1 MDLWIHWLTNSVII
15 YNKLMSDIVKYP
27 DKFLYKPTKEVWLPL
42 NEDHKSLIEDMIEA
56 MYANNGIGLA
66 ANQIGSSEKIFVMDV
81 SNEKNNPQVFIN
93 PKIKKKAK
101 EKLTEEEGCL
111 SCPGKLANVKRPIY
125 VGLEW
130 ICQHG
135 KEQYKT
141 FYHLPARVVQHEM
154 DHLNGKL
161 CIDYG

>member
-1 MDLWIHWLTNSVII
+1 MPN
-15 YNKLMSDIVKYP
+15 IVKYP
-27 DKFLYKPTKEVWLPL
+27 DEFLRKPTQEVWWPL
-42 NEDHKSLIEDMIEA
+42 DEDHKTLIKNMIKA
-56 MYANNGIGLA
+56 MYENNGIGLA
-66 ANQIGSSEKIFVMDV
+66 ANQIGFSSKIFVMDV
-81 SNEKNNPQVFIN
+81 SNEKNKPQIFIN
-93 PKIKKKAK
+93 PVIEKRAK

-111 SCPGKLANVKRPIY
+111 SCPGKLVKVRRPIY

-135 KEQYKT
+135 KKQYKT

-161 CIDYG
+161 CIDYE